1 MELNKCKRC
10 GCFFVSN
17 NDVCIK
23 CEPKDNFEIVK
34 LRNYLNN
41 NEVSSLD
48 EISSNLSITPANLTR
63 YINTDEFKGV
73 YENLSK
79 NSSGEGFN
87 NISISL

>member
-1 MELNKCKRC
+1 MEFNKCKRC

-17 NDVCIK
+17 KDVCIK

-34 LRNYLNN
+34 LRAYLNN
-41 NEVSSLD
+41 NEAYSLD
-48 EISSNLSITPANLTR
+48 EISSNLSITPANLMR
-63 YINTDEFKGV
+63 HINTDEFKGV
-73 YENLSK
+73 CKNLNK